1 MVEAPP
7 ITRGAEALLNPL
19 IGKSVVVYSSKP
31 TPAAARTHRKEAAA
45 SA

>member
-1 MVEAPP
+1 
-7 ITRGAEALLNPL
+7 L

-31 TPAAARTHRKEAAA
+31 GPTAARTHRKAAAA